1 MKERWFIL
9 IRFRMRILFL
19 SVIVG
24 VCALSSPN
32 VSAQLVGHERWSGKD
47 YFVVELVHG
56 RNIEAGSVLKLAD
69 YESGEIFDADVLA
82 VSNIGIDLELE
93 LYRVDHNLHFYLEV
107 PIDGIDL
114 IQR

>member
-9 IRFRMRILFL
+9 IRFRMRVLFL

-24 VCALSSPN
+24 VCAFSNPN

-69 YESGEIFDADVLA
+69 YESGEIFDVDVLA

-93 LYRVDHNLHFYLEV
+93 LYRVDHNLHFFLEV
-107 PIDGIDL
+107 PIDGIDV